1 MKLLENAS
9 ISVKE
14 NDFRRGPFLAVLMAG
29 VFVAILNQT
38 LLATALPHIMEDLE
52 INANTAQWLTTVF
65 MLVNGVMIPITAFL
79 IGKFSTR
86 QLFLTAIGLF
96 ALGTIICAV
105 APGFNLLM
113 LGRIIQASGAGIMM
127 PLTQTILFL
136 VFPVE
141 KRGQAMGLFGLVI
154 SFAPALGPTLSGW
167 VVGQYPWRALFYIVI
182 PIAIIDLV
190 LAYFVLRNVT
200 KQTFPALD
208 ILSVVLS
215 TLGFG
220 GILYGFSSAGNMG
233 WGSAPVLISIA
244 VGIVS
249 LLIFIHRQSILKEPL
264 LEFKVFSYGIF
275 TLSTIL
281 SVIVFIS
288 MIGSATILP
297 IYMQNMHGF
306 SALESGLMLLPG
318 ALVMG
323 FMNPITGKIFDAVG
337 GKWLAIVGLSIV
349 TVSTFQFT
357 VLTTATSFTYLTV
370 MHAIRMFGVS
380 MVMMPVTTA
389 GLNQLPERL
398 VPHGTAMSNTMRQVS
413 GSIGTALLVTI
424 MTGTALDP
432 EQYGAEGLVRGV
444 NISFIVVG
452 VLSGIG
458 IFLAFFLG
466 KKPSQK
472 NRKEIKKE

>member
-1 MKLLENAS
+1 MAEIQEKKTGAGMA
-9 ISVKE
+9 K
-14 NDFRRGPFLAVLMAG
+14 GPFLAVLMAG

-38 LLATALPHIMEDLE
+38 LLATALPHIMDDLS
-52 INANTAQWLTTVF
+52 ISANTAQWLTTVF

-86 QLFLTAIGLF
+86 NLFFVAMGLF
-96 ALGTIICAV
+96 AAGTIICAF
-105 APGFNLLM
+105 APGFAVLM
-113 LGRIIQASGAGIMM
+113 AGRIVQAAGAGIMM
-127 PLTQTILFL
+127 PLTQTVLFI

-141 KRGQAMGLFGLVI
+141 KRGQAMGLFGLII
-154 SFAPALGPTLSGW
+154 SFAPAIGPTLSGW
-167 VVGQYPWRALFYIVI
+167 IVGQYPWRALFYIVI
-182 PIAIIDLV
+182 PIALLDLL
-190 LAYFVLRNVT
+190 LAYFFLKNVT
-200 KQTFPALD
+200 KQTYPTLD
-208 ILSVVLS
+208 LLSIGLS
-215 TLGFG
+215 TMGFG
-220 GILYGFSSAGNMG
+220 GILYGFSSAGSLG
-233 WGSAPVLISIA
+233 WGSPA
-244 VGIVS
+244 VGVSIVVGLVS
-249 LLIFIHRQSILKEPL
+249 LLFFIRRQFRLDQPI
-264 LEFKVFSYGIF
+264 LEFRVFSYSIF

-306 SALESGLMLLPG
+306 TALESGLMLLPG
-318 ALVMG
+318 AIIMG
-323 FMNPITGKIFDAVG
+323 LMNPITGRVFDKVG
-337 GKWLAIVGLSIV
+337 GKWLAVVGLSIV

-357 VLTTATSFTYLTV
+357 VLTATTSFLYLTV

-398 VPHGTAMSNTMRQVS
+398 IPHGTAMSNTMRQVS

-432 EQYGAEGLVRGV
+432 EEYGVQGLIRGV

-452 VLSGIG
+452 VLSIVGV
-458 IFLAFFLG
+458 FLAFFL
-466 KKPSQK
+466 
-472 NRKEIKKE
+472 RKTGAGTEGEEKEE

>member
-1 MKLLENAS
+1 MKNEQQSATDIN
-9 ISVKE
+9 
-14 NDFRRGPFLAVLMAG
+14 FRKGPFLAVLMAG

-38 LLATALPHIMEDLE
+38 LLATALPHIMDDLD
-52 INANTAQWLTTVF
+52 INANVAQWLTTVF

-86 QLFLTAIGLF
+86 RLFLAAIGLF
-96 ALGTIICAV
+96 AAGTIICAL
-105 APGFNLLM
+105 APGFPLLM
-113 LGRIIQASGAGIMM
+113 VGRIVQASGAGIMM
-127 PLTQTILFL
+127 PLTQTILFM

-167 VVGQYPWRALFYIVI
+167 IVEQYPWRALFYIVI
-182 PIAIIDLV
+182 PIAIVDFV
-190 LAYFVLRNVT
+190 LAYFLLRNVT
-200 KQTFPALD
+200 KQTFPKLD
-208 ILSVVLS
+208 LPSVIFS
-215 TLGFG
+215 TFGFG
-220 GILYGFSSAGNMG
+220 GILYGFSSAGNSG
-233 WGSAPVLISIA
+233 WGSWPVILSIV

-249 LLIFIHRQSILKEPL
+249 LVVFIRRQSRLKEPL
-264 LEFKVFSYGIF
+264 LEFGVFSYGIF

-306 SALESGLMLLPG
+306 TAFESGLMLLPG
-318 ALVMG
+318 AIIMG
-323 FMNPITGKIFDAVG
+323 AMNPVAGKIFDAAG
-337 GKWLAIVGLSIV
+337 GKWLAVVGLLIV
-349 TVSTFQFT
+349 TVSTFQFA
-357 VLTTATSFTYLTV
+357 VLTTTTSFAYLAV

-380 MVMMPVTTA
+380 LVMMPVTTA

-398 VPHGTAMSNTMRQVS
+398 IPHGTAMSNTMRQVS

-424 MTGTALDP
+424 MTGAALDP
-432 EQYGAEGLVRGV
+432 QQYGAEGLVRGV
-444 NISFIVVG
+444 NVSFVVVG

-458 IFLAFFLG
+458 VLLAFFL
-466 KKPSQK
+466 KKAELPKS
-472 NRKEIKKE
+472 RE